1 MASCSR
7 AGLGLE
13 SVVPLTEIAAARDA
27 WVGLSRSSG
36 EALQPFLDHRG
47 DVLHGPRGPHLGLGP
62 ENVGAARDAGSD
74 LAVPFGPNSH
84 DEDSHSVVGLLHTQA
99 IELRVRHPAVTTSSR
114 PDEGGEVLRRVDT
127 ELGSEQVAE
136 RAGLADGLGQ
146 VALGQMGL
154 YQHAVGALPQW
165 FGGYG
170 GQPNLDGHREP
181 ALLRQ
186 SLAERL

>member
-7 AGLGLE
+7 AELELE

-27 WVGLSRSSG
+27 WRLGRSSG
-36 EALQPFLDHRG
+36 EALQPLLDHRG

-99 IELRVRHPAVTTSSR
+99 IELRARHPAVTKSSR
-114 PDEGGEVLRRVDT
+114 PDEG
-127 ELGSEQVAE
+127 
-136 RAGLADGLGQ
+136 
-146 VALGQMGL
+146 
-154 YQHAVGALPQW
+154 
-165 FGGYG
+165 
-170 GQPNLDGHREP
+170 
-181 ALLRQ
+181 
-186 SLAERL
+186 